1 MRATISPG
9 PLRGTL
15 DAIPSKSDAHRAIL
29 AAALSDGPTDI
40 VLSSFSQDIE
50 ATVACAAAGAS
61 VRRAHAVR
69 PAHYAP
75 PARRVRASGPL
86 FR

>member
-40 VLSSFSQDIE
+40 VLS
-50 ATVACAAAGAS
+50 
-61 VRRAHAVR
+61 
-69 PAHYAP
+69 
-75 PARRVRASGPL
+75 
-86 FR
+86 